1 MKDIVSDFYGSI
13 KSATQRSLDT
23 TQDGALFFA
32 VCRGKVSEG
41 IDFSDDNARAV
52 IAVGIPFPNFKDE
65 QVTLKR
71 EYNDSLHTQN
81 GLLSGSEWYEM
92 QAYRAL
98 NQALGRCIRHKND
111 WGALIL
117 IDERY
122 SKGARYTRK
131 LSKWVRQRLQTCR
144 GVFSDV
150 MESLEQFVDAQSQ
163 TKSNTTLCNVD
174 KTVTEVESVTELS
187 RTSPMDLS
195 TLNHTSTSTNNTIS
209 NNHIL
214 PMGHEHNEENY
225 DDDTLL
231 YYDSDPFPSPQYLTV
246 SLASVVCHC
255 GSTLSDDFKDDVLS
269 GSIEHIITS
278 NFQTSLPFQSSTLS
292 SLFTANQ
299 IVYILP
305 NSLINSQVKSRT
317 AGGLNAIWD
326 DGLGLC
332 YSVLE
337 CKNCSAVMG
346 ISVNYSKTDS
356 LQGKVLLQCQFIKKK
371 STERN
376 N

>member
-1 MKDIVSDFYGSI
+1 MKDIVSEFYGSI
-13 KSATQRSLDT
+13 ESASQRSLDT

-150 MESLEQFVDAQSQ
+150 MESLEQFVDAQIQ

-255 GSTLSDDFKDDVLS
+255 GSTLSDDFKGNLPYVARTICQYA
-269 GSIEHIITS
+269 IES
-278 NFQTSLPFQSSTLS
+278 KVCGTL
-292 SLFTANQ
+292 
-299 IVYILP
+299 
-305 NSLINSQVKSRT
+305 
-317 AGGLNAIWD
+317 
-326 DGLGLC
+326 
-332 YSVLE
+332 
-337 CKNCSAVMG
+337 
-346 ISVNYSKTDS
+346 
-356 LQGKVLLQCQFIKKK
+356 
-371 STERN
+371 
-376 N
+376 